1 MKSLILFIFLI
12 ISTESI
18 NLRILKEQEFVN
30 YGTGLKN
37 VPTQNRIEGMKS
49 GCCFLSACVV
59 GGLGTVS
66 KFKDARKWALSNNKI
81 RNDNYVNMDK
91 YLLARQISQRYNT
104 VFHSNWKIVHGKGHF
119 YVCNEH
125 GREVFNSAG
134 LGWGH
139 QASIIIIYVLRFF
152 KRFF

>member
-1 MKSLILFIFLI
+1 MKSLILLIFLI

-139 QASIIIIYVLRFF
+139 
-152 KRFF
+152 